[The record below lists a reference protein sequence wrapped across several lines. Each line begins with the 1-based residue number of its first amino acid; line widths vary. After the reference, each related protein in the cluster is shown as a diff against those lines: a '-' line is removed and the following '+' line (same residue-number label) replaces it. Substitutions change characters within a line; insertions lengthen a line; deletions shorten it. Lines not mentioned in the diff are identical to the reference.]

1 MVMINP
7 KIPKLLADSYW
18 EWFFTE
24 IRAFHI
30 LEKRDDLNNIN
41 KPPYTHKKE
50 HKQLHIYQ

>member
-7 KIPKLLADSYW
+7 KIPKLLTDSCW

-50 HKQLHIYQ
+50 HKQLHIHQ